1 MKKLAVIL
9 MAIVLVFTMVACNQ
23 NPIIEDDSEDTKP
36 VVPTEAETTPDEDP
50 DEDPDETPV
59 ESPVDSDTPDV
70 SEPEASETEPDAF
83 ETDPESESVA
93 ESETAK
99 KGTIELPRDEF

>member
-36 VVPTEAETTPDEDP
+36 VVPTEAETDP
-50 DEDPDETPV
+50 EEDPDETPA

-70 SEPEASETEPDAF
+70 SEPEASETEPEAF

-93 ESETAK
+93 ESETSK